1 MVFGTWLVLTFERRV
16 GNQDIGYPQIER
28 FWGAGC
34 RDLPVKKRY
43 WRKVALHTK
52 GSPGV
57 TGALQ
62 RLYYPCNGIL
72 ERDVDSVINCGE
84 AKEMWDLVLALF
96 SVSWVF
102 QDGVQLFW
110 LVGEAVEW
118 GNA

>member
-1 MVFGTWLVLTFERRV
+1 MSWWCL
-16 GNQDIGYPQIER
+16 
-28 FWGAGC
+28 C
-34 RDLPVKKRY
+34 K
-43 WRKVALHTK
+43 
-52 GSPGV
+52 
-57 TGALQ
+57 
-62 RLYYPCNGIL
+62 
-72 ERDVDSVINCGE
+72 RDVDSVINCGE